1 MRIIVS
7 RPLARS
13 LGDDLA
19 LELAQDFQ
27 TYKMDQANEFG
38 RIFGRDK
45 GFLFPDV
52 VVKQGLRHVHMEEES
67 VERQWQAVWDRN
79 GPQDDYTSDKILV
92 YGGIPD
98 LTYPA
103 HLHPIMLV
111 DLLTPKGHQL
121 MDDIVGMRAMGEM
134 FAEEVQA
141 YSVRLPAHKWIYT

>member
-7 RPLARS
+7 RPLVRS

-45 GFLFPDV
+45 GFLFPEV
-52 VVKQGLRHVHMEEES
+52 VVKQGMRHVHMEEES
-67 VERQWQAVWDRN
+67 VERRWQAIWDRN
-79 GPQDDYTSDKILV
+79 GPQEEYTSDKILV
-92 YGGIPD
+92 YGSMPD
-98 LTYPA
+98 VAYPA

-111 DLLTPKGHQL
+111 DLLSPKGHEL
-121 MDDIVGMRAMGEM
+121 MDDIVGMKAMGEM
-134 FAEEVQA
+134 FAEEAQA
-141 YSVRLPAHKWIYT
+141 YSVRLPSHKWIYA